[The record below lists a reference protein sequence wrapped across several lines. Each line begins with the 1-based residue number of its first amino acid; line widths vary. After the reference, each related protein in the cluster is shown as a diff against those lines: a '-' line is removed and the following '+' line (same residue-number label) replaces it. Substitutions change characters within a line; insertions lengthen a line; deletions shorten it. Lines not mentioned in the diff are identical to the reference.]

1 MLSLATFAGCGS
13 GAPSTPV
20 DRPDTAP
27 PPDAPGDVAVPLPAS
42 FVLRNQTG
50 RPLYIQR
57 DRHFELVR
65 DWRIFPVARGC
76 CGARECGQSLQVA
89 VEVAPDTDYGWSWD
103 GLALADECAAAEP
116 MPPGP
121 LTVRVRYSFTRSGDE
136 TISSV
141 GATVAVDQAFVHPPA
156 ATVIVIAL

>member
-1 MLSLATFAGCGS
+1 
-13 GAPSTPV
+13 
-20 DRPDTAP
+20 
-27 PPDAPGDVAVPLPAS
+27 VAVPLPAS